1 MVRKQEFPRLWH
13 FYKWQLAPRP
23 PSEAKS
29 LRGAEAVS
37 WNWTRSSKCKP
48 PPTWSPTWPPP
59 SRWGPVG
66 QVTSELQI
74 RWSQLKRGQDSV
86 KDNLLRFIQ
95 WSWNT
100 PSYCYKYLLW
110 FHSLYSDIN
119 VTIPGASI
127 LKSWKKGTQFANKME
142 NVSLSSTIPVTKVS
156 MADR

>member
-29 LRGAEAVS
+29 LRGAEAAS
-37 WNWTRSSKCKP
+37 WSWTRSSKCKP
-48 PPTWSPTWPPP
+48 PPTWSPTTWPPP
-59 SRWGPVG
+59 SRWAPVG

-95 WSWNT
+95 WFWNT

-142 NVSLSSTIPVTKVS
+142 NVSLSSTIPVT
-156 MADR
+156 